1 MVSTNLKIVFGK
13 VVISACFIT
22 FNHILYI
29 FRDIILIFYRYSKF
43 YFLNT
48 FFSLLEQNKLIFENC
63 SFNSFFLENTKNNMC
78 I

>member
-29 FRDIILIFYRYSKF
+29 FRDNIILIF
-43 YFLNT
+43 L
-48 FFSLLEQNKLIFENC
+48 SL
-63 SFNSFFLENTKNNMC
+63 
-78 I
+78 

>member
-29 FRDIILIFYRYSKF
+29 FRDIILIF
-43 YFLNT
+43 L
-48 FFSLLEQNKLIFENC
+48 SL
-63 SFNSFFLENTKNNMC
+63 
-78 I
+78 